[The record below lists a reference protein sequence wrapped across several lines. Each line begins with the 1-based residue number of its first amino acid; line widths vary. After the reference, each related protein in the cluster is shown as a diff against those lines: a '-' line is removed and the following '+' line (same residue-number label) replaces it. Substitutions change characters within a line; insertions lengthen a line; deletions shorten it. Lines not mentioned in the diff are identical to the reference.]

1 MCHPVHKVLPKGERM
16 EAGNLKINSN
26 RAQGNRCW
34 GIKLLV
40 SVLSSPSPYGGEM
53 QELDSAN
60 HGWKKQ
66 WPSMTPEEEDLIS
79 RLHHLLGD
87 RNGNINIQE
96 HVMRISPLSD
106 VLICFAI
113 TSTLCT

>member
-26 RAQGNRCW
+26 RAQ
-34 GIKLLV
+34 
-40 SVLSSPSPYGGEM
+40 GEM